1 MRQFRTYL
9 IVVLLMLLS
18 VCMIACNAN
27 NQSDGDYVITVHPNN
42 GSQNFEWKL
51 SDDIPTIERDG
62 YSMDGIYLDSLF
74 MSATSFKSLQTTG
87 ITSNLDV
94 YVKWVSHKH
103 EFGMWF
109 ILNEPTHTEEGLR
122 VWYCSLCNAEKYEK
136 MQTIGDHVFSDV
148 WTIDVPPTETT
159 AGEKSHHCTIAGC
172 SERKDITEM
181 PLATHNHNY
190 TITVV
195 PATCMAEGYE
205 KKQCIECFKE
215 EINPLYI
222 ANGKTHKEFKAGE
235 KCDVC
240 GYVCLSNKDDS
251 TLMFNPEQETYCAE
265 FYGETIKATTFFA
278 YHSKINIT
286 YIAPE
291 VTTISDNAFMNWTT
305 LSSIKIP
312 DGVVSIGNNAFAN
325 CKEVEEI
332 NLPET
337 LTHLGQNTFV
347 GTEWY
352 TKQNY
357 GQIYCDNVAVGIKG
371 SCNKIDEIKEGT
383 RVIANEFFAKQT
395 VLAVVTIPESVEYIG
410 DNVFSGCD
418 NLTSVYFNAKNVIYP
433 NDIFKN
439 MKSIENITFGK
450 DVQTVNSEIL
460 SGCSSLSSLT
470 LPHAQFRVATLF
482 GEEKVP
488 STLKTVKVIGGNI
501 ANRAFDGFSTLDTVE
516 ISGDSVVIGEYA
528 FNACNNI
535 TKIILKEGVTEI
547 GAYAFYQCRSISEIT
562 IPNTVT
568 KIGAAAFSQCSKL
581 KEVEIGDSVAVVG
594 RYAFDY
600 CIELINIEI
609 PDSVTI
615 IGDNAFSNCTK
626 LSEIGFG
633 NSITQIGNNAFY
645 NCSSLTEIILSDSVV
660 EIGDDAFSACEK
672 LSEIILGNSITRI
685 GNRAFNGCN
694 GLTKIKIPDSV
705 TTIGADAF
713 CDCTKLSKI
722 SFGNSITNIGSRAFY
737 RCNNITEIN
746 IPDSVT
752 EIGYYAFN
760 NCSNLVRLSLG
771 SGLNKI
777 SDDAFARC
785 TRLKSISGSA
795 SMCGKV
801 VKQANPSSYTV
812 NITSGLAVDSNAFNN
827 CTGLNSLSISN
838 SVKSIGENAFNGC
851 SELVEISLG
860 AQLDDID
867 DTAFNGC
874 TKLKSISGS
883 ASMCAIVAKQ
893 SQSAAYT
900 VNITSGASIEKD
912 TFRDCNGLT
921 VVTIGNTVTSVG
933 EYAFYNCANLATIT
947 IADSVTSIGDYATYD
962 CSGLKSVNYTG
973 TTSQWRQI
981 RLGSYN
987 AYLVNAKINYEYV
1000 LEGNV

>member
-1 MRQFRTYL
+1 
-9 IVVLLMLLS
+9 MLLS
-18 VCMIACNAN
+18 VCMIACNVN

-42 GSQNFEWKL
+42 GSPNFEWKL

-109 ILNEPTHTEEGLR
+109 ILEEPTHTEEGLR
-122 VWYCSLCNAEKYEK
+122 VWYCSLCNAERYEEI
-136 MQTIGDHVFSDV
+136 QTIGDHVFSDA

-205 KKQCIECFKE
+205 KKQCIECLKE
-215 EINPLYI
+215 EINTLQI

-251 TLMFNPEQETYCAE
+251 TLMYNPEQETYCAE

-312 DGVVSIGNNAFAN
+312 DGVVSIGNNVFAN

-383 RVIANEFFAKQT
+383 RVIANEFFAKQS

-410 DNVFSGCD
+410 DNVFGGCD
-418 NLTSVYFNAKNVIYP
+418 NLTSVYFNAQNATYP

-439 MKSIENITFGK
+439 MTSIENITFGK

-470 LPHAQFRVATLF
+470 LPHAQFSVVTLF
-482 GEEKVP
+482 GEEEFDNSTAIYKGTRKVNNADTKIYWYVP
-488 STLKTVKVIGGNI
+488 NTLKSIKVLGGTYI
-501 ANRAFDGFSTLDTVE
+501 
-516 ISGDSVVIGEYA
+516 
-528 FNACNNI
+528 NA
-535 TKIILKEGVTEI
+535 
-547 GAYAFYQCRSISEIT
+547 
-562 IPNTVT
+562 
-568 KIGAAAFSQCSKL
+568 
-581 KEVEIGDSVAVVG
+581 
-594 RYAFDY
+594 YAFDY
-600 CIELINIEI
+600 FSMIDTIDMPDSITIIGYKAFGGCVLLTNIAFSTNIYRVGASAFEDTLWYKSLPDGIVYIGSVVYKYKGNMQKNTELIIQDGVVEIAESAFSGRSNLRKVVI
-609 PDSVTI
+609 PDSVVRLNDSAFAGCYDLEVC
-615 IGDNAFSNCTK
+615 IGK
-626 LSEIGFG
+626 
-633 NSITQIGNNAFY
+633 
-645 NCSSLTEIILSDSVV
+645 
-660 EIGDDAFSACEK
+660 
-672 LSEIILGNSITRI
+672 
-685 GNRAFNGCN
+685 
-694 GLTKIKIPDSV
+694 GLT
-705 TTIGADAF
+705 
-713 CDCTKLSKI
+713 
-722 SFGNSITNIGSRAFY
+722 Y
-737 RCNNITEIN
+737 
-746 IPDSVT
+746 
-752 EIGYYAFN
+752 
-760 NCSNLVRLSLG
+760 
-771 SGLNKI
+771 
-777 SDDAFARC
+777 
-785 TRLKSISGSA
+785 
-795 SMCGKV
+795 
-801 VKQANPSSYTV
+801 
-812 NITSGLAVDSNAFNN
+812 
-827 CTGLNSLSISN
+827 
-838 SVKSIGENAFNGC
+838 
-851 SELVEISLG
+851 
-860 AQLDDID
+860 
-867 DTAFNGC
+867 
-874 TKLKSISGS
+874 
-883 ASMCAIVAKQ
+883 
-893 SQSAAYT
+893 
-900 VNITSGASIEKD
+900 
-912 TFRDCNGLT
+912 
-921 VVTIGNTVTSVG
+921 
-933 EYAFYNCANLATIT
+933 
-947 IADSVTSIGDYATYD
+947 IGDYCFNAYEITI
-962 CSGLKSVNYTG
+962 NYAG
-973 TTSQWRQI
+973 TVSQWQEI
-981 RLGSYN
+981 YIGGYN
-987 AYLVNAKINYEYV
+987 SGINESKITYGYV

>member
-205 KKQCIECFKE
+205 KKQCIECLKE
-215 EINPLYI
+215 EINTLQI
-222 ANGKTHKEFKAGE
+222 ADGKPHKEFKAGE

-251 TLMFNPEQETYCAE
+251 TLMFNPKQETYCAE

-332 NLPET
+332 NLPGT
-337 LTHLGQNTFV
+337 LTQLGQNTFV

-383 RVIANEFFAKQT
+383 RVIANEFFAKQS

-410 DNVFSGCD
+410 DNVFGGCD
-418 NLTSVYFNAKNVIYP
+418 NLTSVYFNAQNSIYP

-439 MKSIENITFGK
+439 MTSIENITFGK

-460 SGCSSLSSLT
+460 SGCSSLSSLA
-470 LPHAQFRVATLF
+470 LPHAQFSVVTLF
-482 GEEKVP
+482 GEEEFDNSTAVYKETRIINNTHTRILCYVP
-488 STLKTVKVIGGNI
+488 NTLKTVRVIGGNI
-501 ANRAFDGFSTLDTVE
+501 ANHAFDGFSMLNTVE
-516 ISGDSVVIGEYA
+516 ISGDSVVIGEQA
-528 FNACNNI
+528 FTNCNSI
-535 TKIILKEGVTEI
+535 TKLIWGDGVIEI
-547 GAYAFYQCRSISEIT
+547 GSNAFWNCRCISKI
-562 IPNTVT
+562 IMPNTLT
-568 KIGAAAFSQCSKL
+568 KIESGAFLGCKNL
-581 KEVEIGDSVAVVG
+581 KEVVVG
-594 RYAFDY
+594 NNVVSIGRQAFD
-600 CIELINIEI
+600 
-609 PDSVTI
+609 
-615 IGDNAFSNCTK
+615 G
-626 LSEIGFG
+626 
-633 NSITQIGNNAFY
+633 
-645 NCSSLTEIILSDSVV
+645 CSSL
-660 EIGDDAFSACEK
+660 
-672 LSEIILGNSITRI
+672 
-685 GNRAFNGCN
+685 
-694 GLTKIKIPDSV
+694 IKISIPNSV
-705 TTIGADAF
+705 T
-713 CDCTKLSKI
+713 SV
-722 SFGNSITNIGSRAFY
+722 GNG
-737 RCNNITEIN
+737 
-746 IPDSVT
+746 
-752 EIGYYAFN
+752 
-760 NCSNLVRLSLG
+760 
-771 SGLNKI
+771 
-777 SDDAFARC
+777 
-785 TRLKSISGSA
+785 
-795 SMCGKV
+795 
-801 VKQANPSSYTV
+801 
-812 NITSGLAVDSNAFNN
+812 
-827 CTGLNSLSISN
+827 
-838 SVKSIGENAFNGC
+838 
-851 SELVEISLG
+851 
-860 AQLDDID
+860 
-867 DTAFNGC
+867 AFNGC
-874 TKLKSISGS
+874 TKLESISGS
-883 ASMCAIVAKQ
+883 ANMCAIVAKQ
-893 SQSAAYT
+893 SQSGAYT

-912 TFRDCNGLT
+912 MFRDCNGLKA
-921 VVTIGNTVTSVG
+921 VTIGNTVTSVG
-933 EYAFYNCANLATIT
+933 EYAFYNCPNLATIT
-947 IADSVTSIGDYATYD
+947 IADSVTSIGDYATYY
-962 CSGLKSVNYTG
+962 CFGLKSVNYTG

-981 RLGSYN
+981 RMGSDN